1 MRLRMSRD
9 LSVSE
14 ACGLLG
20 VTKQA
25 WYAFFK
31 RSFKDAIDEDRI
43 LECVRS
49 IREDLPALGVRKMK
63 DRLRKEFCLDIGRDR
78 LFDIMNRHNLLI
90 RPRVRRTRTTFS
102 DHGMKVYPDLRK
114 DFAPDDINQLW
125 VSDITYIWL
134 PDQNTFYYLFLITDA
149 YSKKIVGWEIADNM
163 RHENA
168 MTALKMAFRQCRRG
182 QHPIHHSDKGLQ
194 YCAKPYVEMLR
205 RHHARISM
213 TEGYDP
219 RNNGIAERVN
229 GILKEEFLKHMD
241 VRKDNIRQVLEDV
254 INTYH
259 TRRPHLSLG
268 MLTPD
273 EVHRGAVPGRKLW
286 KKYYL
291 KSA

>member
-1 MRLRMSRD
+1 
-9 LSVSE
+9 
-14 ACGLLG
+14 
-20 VTKQA
+20 
-25 WYAFFK
+25 
-31 RSFKDAIDEDRI
+31 
-43 LECVRS
+43 
-49 IREDLPALGVRKMK
+49 MK
-63 DRLRKEFCLDIGRDR
+63 DRLRKEFCLDVGRDR

-90 RPRVRRTRTTFS
+90 RPRVHRTRTTFS

-114 DFAPDDINQLW
+114 DFVPNGINQLW

-134 PDQNTFYYLFLITDA
+134 PDEKTFFYLFLITDA

-168 MTALKMAFRQCRRG
+168 VTALKMALKQCKRG
-182 QHPIHHSDKGLQ
+182 QRPIHHSDKGLQ

-205 RHHARISM
+205 RRHMQISM

-219 RNNGIAERVN
+219 RNNGVAERVN
-229 GILKEEFLKHMD
+229 GILKEEFLKHID
-241 VRKDNIRQVLEDV
+241 VRKDNIRQVLENV

>member
-1 MRLRMSRD
+1 MRSERD
-9 LSVSE
+9 LSITDVCE
-14 ACGLLG
+14 LLG

-25 WYAFFK
+25 WYGYFK
-31 RSFKDAIDEDRI
+31 RSFEDAVAEDLI

-49 IREDLPALGVRKMK
+49 IRTDMPRLGGRKLK
-63 DRLRKEFCLDIGRDR
+63 EVLLKEFDLDIGRDT
-78 LFDIMNRHNLLI
+78 LFDLLGSNGLLLKH
-90 RPRVRRTRTTFS
+90 RTRRTRTTFS
-102 DHGMKVYPDLRK
+102 DHDLKVYPDLRK
-114 DFAPDDINQLW
+114 DFVPVGINQLW

-134 PDQNTFYYLFLITDA
+134 GKRFYYLFLITDA
-149 YSKKIVGWEIADNM
+149 YSKKIVGWKVADNM

-168 MTALKMAFRQCRRG
+168 IEALKMAFKQCRRG
-182 QHPIHHSDKGLQ
+182 DHPIHHSDKGLQ
-194 YCAKPYVEMLR
+194 YCAKKYTSMLKR
-205 RHHARISM
+205 RKMPISM

-241 VRKDNIRQVLEDV
+241 INEENMYQTLTSV

-273 EVHRGAVPGRKLW
+273 EVHRGAKPGDKLW

-291 KSA
+291 KDAV

>member
-114 DFAPDDINQLW
+114 DFVPDDINQLW

-134 PDQNTFYYLFLITDA
+134 PDQKTFYYL
-149 YSKKIVGWEIADNM
+149 S
-163 RHENA
+163 
-168 MTALKMAFRQCRRG
+168 ALKMAFRQCRRG
-182 QHPIHHSDKGLQ
+182 QHLIHHSDKGLQ

-205 RHHARISM
+205 RRHARISM

-241 VRKDNIRQVLEDV
+241 VRRDNIRQVLEDV